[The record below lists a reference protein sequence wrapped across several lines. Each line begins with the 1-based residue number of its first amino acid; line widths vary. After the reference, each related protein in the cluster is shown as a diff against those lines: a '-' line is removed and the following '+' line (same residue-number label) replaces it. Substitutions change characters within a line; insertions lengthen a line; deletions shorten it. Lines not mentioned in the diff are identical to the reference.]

1 MSKLNEKMTNYR
13 WVICSMLFFAT
24 TVNYLDR
31 QVLSLLQP
39 ILEEEFHWT
48 DNDYGSITAVFSL
61 FYAVSMLFAGR
72 FVDRVGTKKGY
83 AWSIAVWSLGAALHA
98 VCGVVTERWVGLE
111 NAEALRLAQGADLV
125 AQISMVSVT
134 AFVVCRC
141 VLALGEAGNFP
152 AAIKATAEYF
162 PKKDRA
168 FATGIFNSGAN
179 VGAIVAPLTVPVMA
193 ELWGWETAFIVVGL
207 VGFVW
212 LGIWQFV
219 YKRPE
224 ENTKMNAAERAY
236 INQDIEAD
244 AAAGLVAAE
253 APARKMSFV
262 ECMKYRQT
270 WAFAFGKFMTDGVW
284 WFFLFWTPAYLKAQ
298 YGMVGTQIAWPIA
311 VLYTITVFGSVFG
324 GKFPTYFI
332 NRGMNPYAGRMRA
345 MLIIAFFPLVVLLA
359 QPLGYLSYWVPIL
372 LISVGASAHQAWSA
386 NIFSTVGDMFPRS
399 AIATITGIGGMAGGL
414 GIYSERSRDAVHLQR
429 RREPRV
435 HGIRGQTGRICDR
448 IYLLRRSLCRG
459 VVRDEGVGSEIQTDR
474 RPVITP
480 ADRLLHVGARQ
491 TGNDA
496 FAVLALAAEGDLYT
510 VGKLLGHSDIHS
522 TQVYADVV
530 MGTKIE
536 AVSRVSELPGIFIR
550 TETRII

>member
-1 MSKLNEKMTNYR
+1 MNRLNEKMTRYR
-13 WVICSMLFFAT
+13 WIICSMLFFAT

-48 DNDYGSITAVFSL
+48 DNDYGTITAVFSF

-83 AWSIAVWSLGAALHA
+83 AWSIAIWSLGAMLHA
-98 VCGVVTERWVGLE
+98 GCGIVTEMFTGLADA
-111 NAEALRLAQGADLV
+111 NALRLAQGADIV
-125 AQISMVSVT
+125 SQITMISVT
-134 AFVVCRC
+134 SFIICRC

-193 ELWGWETAFIVVGL
+193 EYWGWETAFIVVGII
-207 VGFVW
+207 GFIW

-219 YKRPE
+219 YHKPD
-224 ENTKMNAAERAY
+224 ENPHMNAAERAY
-236 INQDIEAD
+236 IEQDS
-244 AAAGLVAAE
+244 L
-253 APARKMSFV
+253 APAEIGVAEEEPKVTRKASFIQ
-262 ECMKYRQT
+262 CLKYRQT
-270 WAFAFGKFMTDGVW
+270 WAFAIGKFLTDGVW
-284 WFFLFWTPAYLKAQ
+284 WFFLFWSPAYLKAQ
-298 YGMVGTQIAWPIA
+298 YNMVGTQIAWPIA
-311 VLYTITVFGSVFG
+311 VLYTITVVGSVFG

-359 QPLGYLSYWVPIL
+359 QPLGYISYWVPIL

-386 NIFSTVGDMFPRS
+386 NIFSTVGDMFPRH

-414 GIYSERSRDAVHLQR
+414 GSVFIQKGAGMLFTYSDETNFVFMGFEGKPAGYAVAFIFCA
-429 RREPRV
+429 V
-435 HGIRGQTGRICDR
+435 AYIIAWC
-448 IYLLRRSLCRG
+448 IMKSL
-459 VVRDEGVGSEIQTDR
+459 VPKYKPITD
-474 RPVITP
+474 
-480 ADRLLHVGARQ
+480 L
-491 TGNDA
+491 
-496 FAVLALAAEGDLYT
+496 
-510 VGKLLGHSDIHS
+510 
-522 TQVYADVV
+522 
-530 MGTKIE
+530 
-536 AVSRVSELPGIFIR
+536 
-550 TETRII
+550 

>member
-1 MSKLNEKMTNYR
+1 MNRLNEKMTRYR
-13 WVICSMLFFAT
+13 WIICSMLFFAT

-48 DNDYGSITAVFSL
+48 DNDYGTITAVFSF

-83 AWSIAVWSLGAALHA
+83 AWSIAIWSLGAMLHA
-98 VCGVVTERWVGLE
+98 GCGIVTEMFTGLADA
-111 NAEALRLAQGADLV
+111 NALRLAQGADIV
-125 AQISMVSVT
+125 SQITMISVT
-134 AFVVCRC
+134 SFIICRC

-193 ELWGWETAFIVVGL
+193 EYWGWEMAFIVVGII
-207 VGFVW
+207 GFIW

-219 YKRPE
+219 YHKPD
-224 ENTKMNAAERAY
+224 ENPHMNAAERAY
-236 INQDIEAD
+236 IEQDSIAPVETEVAD
-244 AAAGLVAAE
+244 EEPKVT
-253 APARKMSFV
+253 RKASFIQ
-262 ECMKYRQT
+262 CLKYRQT
-270 WAFAFGKFMTDGVW
+270 WAFAIGKFLTDGVW
-284 WFFLFWTPAYLKAQ
+284 WFFLFWSPAYLKAQ
-298 YGMVGTQIAWPIA
+298 YNMVGTQIAWPIA
-311 VLYTITVFGSVFG
+311 VLYTITVVGSVFG

-359 QPLGYLSYWVPIL
+359 QPLGYISYWVPIL

-386 NIFSTVGDMFPRS
+386 NIFSTVGDMFPRH

-414 GIYSERSRDAVHLQR
+414 GSVFIQKGAGMLFTYSDETNFVFMGFEGKPAGYAVAFIFCA
-429 RREPRV
+429 V
-435 HGIRGQTGRICDR
+435 AYIIAWC
-448 IYLLRRSLCRG
+448 IMKSL
-459 VVRDEGVGSEIQTDR
+459 VPKYKPITD
-474 RPVITP
+474 
-480 ADRLLHVGARQ
+480 L
-491 TGNDA
+491 
-496 FAVLALAAEGDLYT
+496 
-510 VGKLLGHSDIHS
+510 
-522 TQVYADVV
+522 
-530 MGTKIE
+530 
-536 AVSRVSELPGIFIR
+536 
-550 TETRII
+550 

>member
-1 MSKLNEKMTNYR
+1 MNRLNEKMTRYR

-48 DNDYGSITAVFSL
+48 DNDYGTITAIFSF

-83 AWSIAVWSLGAALHA
+83 AWSIAIWSLGAMLHA
-98 VCGVVTERWVGLE
+98 GCGIVTEMFTGLADA
-111 NAEALRLAQGADLV
+111 NALRLAQGADIV
-125 AQISMVSVT
+125 SQITMISVT
-134 AFVVCRC
+134 SFIICRC

-179 VGAIVAPLTVPVMA
+179 VGAIVAPLTVPMMA
-193 ELWGWETAFIVVGL
+193 EYWGWEMAFIVVGII
-207 VGFVW
+207 GFIW

-219 YKRPE
+219 YHKPD
-224 ENTKMNAAERAY
+224 ENPHMNAAERAY
-236 INQDIEAD
+236 IEQDSIAPIEAK
-244 AAAGLVAAE
+244 VADE
-253 APARKMSFV
+253 EPIITRKASFIQ
-262 ECMKYRQT
+262 CLKYRQT
-270 WAFAFGKFMTDGVW
+270 WAFAIGKFLTDGVW
-284 WFFLFWTPAYLKAQ
+284 WFFLFWSPAYLKAQ
-298 YGMVGTQIAWPIA
+298 YNMVGTQIAWPIA
-311 VLYTITVFGSVFG
+311 VLYTITVVGSVFG

-359 QPLGYLSYWVPIL
+359 QPLGYISYWVPIL

-386 NIFSTVGDMFPRS
+386 NIFSTVGDMFPRH

-414 GIYSERSRDAVHLQR
+414 GSVFIQKGAGMLFTYSDETNFAFMGFEGKPAGYAVAF
-429 RREPRV
+429 
-435 HGIRGQTGRICDR
+435 IFCAIAYIIAWC
-448 IYLLRRSLCRG
+448 IMKSL
-459 VVRDEGVGSEIQTDR
+459 VPKYKPITD
-474 RPVITP
+474 
-480 ADRLLHVGARQ
+480 L
-491 TGNDA
+491 
-496 FAVLALAAEGDLYT
+496 
-510 VGKLLGHSDIHS
+510 
-522 TQVYADVV
+522 
-530 MGTKIE
+530 
-536 AVSRVSELPGIFIR
+536 
-550 TETRII
+550 

>member
-1 MSKLNEKMTNYR
+1 MNRLNEKMTRYR
-13 WVICSMLFFAT
+13 WIICSMLFFAT

-48 DNDYGSITAVFSL
+48 DNDYGTITAVFSF

-83 AWSIAVWSLGAALHA
+83 AWSIAIWSLGAMLHA
-98 VCGVVTERWVGLE
+98 GCGIVTEMFTGLADA
-111 NAEALRLAQGADLV
+111 NALRLAQGADIV
-125 AQISMVSVT
+125 SQITMISVT
-134 AFVVCRC
+134 SFIICRC

-193 ELWGWETAFIVVGL
+193 EYWGWEMAFIVVGII
-207 VGFVW
+207 GFIW

-219 YKRPE
+219 YHKPD
-224 ENTKMNAAERAY
+224 ENPHMNAAERAY
-236 INQDIEAD
+236 IEQDS
-244 AAAGLVAAE
+244 L
-253 APARKMSFV
+253 APAETGVAEEEPKVTRKASFIQ
-262 ECMKYRQT
+262 CLKYRQT
-270 WAFAFGKFMTDGVW
+270 WAFAIGKFLTDGVW
-284 WFFLFWTPAYLKAQ
+284 WFFLFWSPAYLKAQ
-298 YGMVGTQIAWPIA
+298 YNMVGTQIAWPIA
-311 VLYTITVFGSVFG
+311 VLYTITVVGSVFG

-359 QPLGYLSYWVPIL
+359 QPLGYISYWVPIL

-386 NIFSTVGDMFPRS
+386 NIFSTVGDMFPRH

-414 GIYSERSRDAVHLQR
+414 GSVFIQKGAGMLFTYSDETNFVFMGFEGKPAGYAVAFIFCA
-429 RREPRV
+429 V
-435 HGIRGQTGRICDR
+435 AYIIAWC
-448 IYLLRRSLCRG
+448 IMKSL
-459 VVRDEGVGSEIQTDR
+459 VPKYKPITD
-474 RPVITP
+474 
-480 ADRLLHVGARQ
+480 L
-491 TGNDA
+491 
-496 FAVLALAAEGDLYT
+496 
-510 VGKLLGHSDIHS
+510 
-522 TQVYADVV
+522 
-530 MGTKIE
+530 
-536 AVSRVSELPGIFIR
+536 
-550 TETRII
+550 

>member
-1 MSKLNEKMTNYR
+1 MNRLNEKMTQYR

-48 DNDYGSITAVFSL
+48 DNDYGTITAVFSF

-83 AWSIAVWSLGAALHA
+83 AWSIAIWSLGAMLHA
-98 VCGVVTERWVGLE
+98 GCGIVTEMFTGLADA
-111 NAEALRLAQGADLV
+111 NALRLAQGADIV
-125 AQISMVSVT
+125 SQITMISVT
-134 AFVVCRC
+134 SFIICRC

-193 ELWGWETAFIVVGL
+193 EYWGWEMAFIVVGII
-207 VGFVW
+207 GFIW

-219 YKRPE
+219 YHKPD
-224 ENTKMNAAERAY
+224 ENPHMNAAERAY
-236 INQDIEAD
+236 IEQDSITPDKTEIAD
-244 AAAGLVAAE
+244 E
-253 APARKMSFV
+253 EPKITRKASFIQ
-262 ECMKYRQT
+262 CLKYRQT
-270 WAFAFGKFMTDGVW
+270 WAFAIGKFLTDGVW
-284 WFFLFWTPAYLKAQ
+284 WFFLFWSPAYLKAQ
-298 YGMVGTQIAWPIA
+298 YNMVGTQIAWPIA
-311 VLYTITVFGSVFG
+311 VLYTITVVGSVFG

-359 QPLGYLSYWVPIL
+359 QPLGYISYWVPIL

-386 NIFSTVGDMFPRS
+386 NIFSTVGDMFPRH

-414 GIYSERSRDAVHLQR
+414 GSVFIQKGAGMLFTYSDETNFAFLGFEGKPAGYAVAFIFCA
-429 RREPRV
+429 V
-435 HGIRGQTGRICDR
+435 AYIIAWC
-448 IYLLRRSLCRG
+448 IMKSL
-459 VVRDEGVGSEIQTDR
+459 VPKYKPITD
-474 RPVITP
+474 
-480 ADRLLHVGARQ
+480 L
-491 TGNDA
+491 
-496 FAVLALAAEGDLYT
+496 
-510 VGKLLGHSDIHS
+510 
-522 TQVYADVV
+522 
-530 MGTKIE
+530 
-536 AVSRVSELPGIFIR
+536 
-550 TETRII
+550 

>member
-414 GIYSERSRDAVHLQR
+414 GSVFIQKGAGMLFTYSGDANLAFMGFEGKPAGYAIAFIFCAVA
-429 RREPRV
+429 
-435 HGIRGQTGRICDR
+435 
-448 IYLLRRSLCRG
+448 Y
-459 VVRDEGVGSEIQTDR
+459 VVAWCVMKALVPKDKPI
-474 RPVITP
+474 
-480 ADRLLHVGARQ
+480 ADR
-491 TGNDA
+491 
-496 FAVLALAAEGDLYT
+496 
-510 VGKLLGHSDIHS
+510 
-522 TQVYADVV
+522 
-530 MGTKIE
+530 
-536 AVSRVSELPGIFIR
+536 
-550 TETRII
+550 